1 QAARSRSTY
10 RRYGVCIFPVSPRVK
25 NLDQE
30 CFMNWDRIEGDWKQ
44 FVGKVKEKWGK
55 LTEDDLAAING
66 KREQLEGKIQER
78 YDHAKDVVKKE
89 PFTVPDPRSCGILTR
104 LGCFG

>member
-1 QAARSRSTY
+1 MHISCFAE
-10 RRYGVCIFPVSPRVK
+10 GV

-30 CFMNWDRIEGDWKQ
+30 CFINWDRIEGDWKQ

-78 YDHAKDVVKKE
+78 YDHAKDVEKE
-89 PFTVPDPRSCGILTR
+89 PFTVPDPRRCGILTR
-104 LGCFG
+104 LACFG